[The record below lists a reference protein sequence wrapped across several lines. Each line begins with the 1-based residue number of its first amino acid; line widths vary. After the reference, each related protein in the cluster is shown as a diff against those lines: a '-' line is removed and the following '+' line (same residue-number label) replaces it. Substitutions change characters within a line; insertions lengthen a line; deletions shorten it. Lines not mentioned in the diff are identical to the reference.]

1 MISAVNW
8 ADNRLRMRQGGTA
21 VDNRVVVPI
30 MQTIVDV
37 VPNVEMNVFVGN
49 NDGDG
54 GGRNNGRDG
63 DACL

>member
-1 MISAVNW
+1 
-8 ADNRLRMRQGGTA
+8 MRQGGTA
-21 VDNRVVVPI
+21 VDNCVVVPI

-49 NDGDG
+49 DDGYG
-54 GGRNNGRDG
+54 GGSNNGRDG